1 MDVFRIK
8 RFIEFH
14 ILKCTKKII
23 LLHLLPY
30 MTSLLSNFF
39 FVSSKDGYIFLFAR
53 IMVVTL
59 AEKTSFLFL
68 SSTNMI
74 ISKKPFLPLSNLSFP
89 LFCSPHSTSYSL
101 MYLTLKIVIMTMH

>member
-1 MDVFRIK
+1 MKFFKMK
-8 RFIEFH
+8 RFVEFH

-23 LLHLLPY
+23 FLHLLPY
-30 MTSLLSNFF
+30 TTSLLSNFF
-39 FVSSKDGYIFLFAR
+39 CVSNKGGYIFLFAR

-59 AEKTSFLFL
+59 AKNTSLLFL

-74 ISKKPFLPLSNLSFP
+74 ISKKPFLPLSNPSFP
-89 LFCSPHSTSYSL
+89 FFHSPHSTSYSL

>member
-1 MDVFRIK
+1 MDVFRMK
-8 RFIEFH
+8 RFVEFH

-23 LLHLLPY
+23 FLHLLPY

-39 FVSSKDGYIFLFAR
+39 FVSSKGGYIFLFV
-53 IMVVTL
+53 VVTL

-68 SSTNMI
+68 SGTNMI
-74 ISKKPFLPLSNLSFP
+74 ISKKPFLPLSNPSFP
-89 LFCSPHSTSYSL
+89 FFHSPHSTSYSL